1 MKNRKLSEDD
11 IDNISQ
17 IIEDSFQLKTIIR
30 DTSPFHEL
38 DSSNLDIIQNT
49 LVNLNQNLIT
59 LSESLNITLDE
70 VKPPLDLNEI
80 FQGIIISTSKSLS
93 KNLIN
98 NGLNK
103 DNLIMIS
110 SPLSLEDFLKVN
122 PKLPKSQFEN
132 FKTQIKKN
140 WDNIHETV
148 KNCGEKKFYFV
159 KIEDNL
165 ANKLIKDKLAPFFE
179 EKNINLDILDESNFD

>member
-11 IDNISQ
+11 IHNISQ

-30 DTSPFHEL
+30 ETSPFHEL

-49 LVNLNQNLIT
+49 LVNLNQNLIN

-70 VKPPLDLNEI
+70 VKPSIDLNEI

-98 NGLNK
+98 NGLDK

-110 SPLSLEDFLKVN
+110 
-122 PKLPKSQFEN
+122 
-132 FKTQIKKN
+132 
-140 WDNIHETV
+140 
-148 KNCGEKKFYFV
+148 
-159 KIEDNL
+159 
-165 ANKLIKDKLAPFFE
+165 
-179 EKNINLDILDESNFD
+179 